1 MSRAEDAARRAEL
14 AAGSERAESA
24 AAQKL
29 IDQFL
34 IDVRA
39 AGVSP
44 EPLRATLFGGSSSGA
59 TARTD
64 RVGWYLRNNRSVAVG
79 EDGSYYVLVVPGG
92 LSERLRGV
100 KLTPSPPPL
109 IIGKGGKDGES
120 GDLADYLRRRLA
132 AG

>member
-14 AAGSERAESA
+14 AASADRAESV

-34 IDVRA
+34 VDARA
-39 AGVSP
+39 AGLTP
-44 EPLRATLFGGSSSGA
+44 EPLRATLFGGSAGA

-64 RVGWYLRNNRSVAVG
+64 KTGWYLRNNRSVAVG
-79 EDGSYYVLVVPGG
+79 EDGSYYVLVVAGG
-92 LSERLRGV
+92 LVERLRGV
-100 KLTPSPPPL
+100 QLTASPPPL
-109 IIGKGGKDGES
+109 VIGKGGKDGES
-120 GDLADYLRRRLA
+120 GELVDYLRKRLA